1 MFQFAQNEATASRRR
16 IFFYAVDATDGYT
29 AITASITSGAVL
41 IVKNGTTPGTTP
53 VSPTFT
59 HISNGLWYYEMTT
72 GHLDTQGVV
81 TVTITGTNIRT
92 AQLIGY
98 VYAGDP
104 MASIPTFPTNFSSL
118 AITGGGAVTAGT
130 VSDKTGYSLSGTQT
144 FNVTGNITGNLSGSV
159 GSVTGAVGSV
169 TGAVGSVTGAV
180 GSVTGA
186 VGSVT
191 GNVGGNVTGSV
202 GTLTAAAVQNIWD
215 DATTNNTVVGSV
227 GKLIVDNLNATVS
240 SRSTLTAANV
250 WDALETS
257 ITTTSSI
264 GLKLKTNL
272 DAAISTRMATF
283 TYTAPPTAATISTQV
298 WTEPIPGTFAVGSA
312 GAKLNSASSAG
323 DPWNTAVPGSYA
335 AGTAGF
341 ILGTN
346 LNATISS
353 RMATFTYT
361 APPTVAQIWQTDVSG
376 FSTVGQAGTYLKNA
390 MPTFTYTA
398 PLTSGQTASAVWDAL
413 LASYTVNNS
422 FGQRVLRSTTSQ
434 SACAVTGANHI
445 AADVHELQPAVIT
458 AADFTAGAI
467 DANALAA
474 SAATEI
480 AVATWNTDVSSS
492 YVSPTAGY
500 GVWQGLI
507 ESSNGKALAE
517 QMTLPAY
524 QQSMAD
530 YLLGRNIAGG
540 SDGGRTVKDA
550 FRALRNKSEIVGST
564 LTVYAENDTTAAWTA
579 AVSSSGSAVPVT
591 GIDPV

>member
-1 MFQFAQNEATASRRR
+1 MGKLTVKTGSTSRLEHVFILDSTSTTGTGKTGLTNASVTMH
-16 IFFYAVDATDGYT
+16 FFRPADTTVTSVTLSAGTLGTWTTGGFKEVNATDMPGLYEIGMPNAVFAATFDHSVVMIKGTGIAPLVLEYNLVAYDPLDTVRLGLT
-29 AITASITSGAVL
+29 AIPNV
-41 IVKNGTTPGTTP
+41 VQGTTGA
-53 VSPTFT
+53 
-59 HISNGLWYYEMTT
+59 IST
-72 GHLDTQGVV
+72 GNATGQV
-81 TVTITGTNIRT
+81 TVATN
-92 AQLIGY
+92 
-98 VYAGDP
+98 
-104 MASIPTFPTNFSSL
+104 N
-118 AITGGGAVTAGT
+118 
-130 VSDKTGYSLSGTQT
+130 DKTGYSLSGTQT

-180 GSVTGA
+180 GSVTG
-186 VGSVT
+186 
-191 GNVGGNVTGSV
+191 NVGGNVTGSV
-202 GTLTAAAVQNIWD
+202 GTLTATAVQNIWD

-257 ITTTSSI
+257 ITTASSI

-323 DPWNTAVPGSYA
+323 DPWSTAVPGSYA

-361 APPTVAQIWQTDVSG
+361 APPTVAQIWQTDVSA

-398 PLTSGQTASAVWDAL
+398 PP
-413 LASYTVNNS
+413 TVA
-422 FGQRVLRSTTSQ
+422 QIWSTD
-434 SACAVTGANHI
+434 I
-445 AADVHELQPAVIT
+445 
-458 AADFTAGAI
+458 
-467 DANALAA
+467 
-474 SAATEI
+474 
-480 AVATWNTDVSSS
+480 SS
-492 YVSPTAGY
+492 YGSPTAGY

-507 ESSNGKALAE
+507 EASAAKAFAE
-517 QMTLPAY
+517 QMTFPAY

-550 FRALRNKSEIVGST
+550 LRVLRNKTSITAST
-564 LTVYAENDTTAAWTA
+564 LTVYQEDDGATLPAAWTA
-579 AVSSSGSAVPVT
+579 TLSTSATADPIT

>member
-1 MFQFAQNEATASRRR
+1 MGKLTVKTGSTSRLEHVFILDSTSTTGSGKTGLTNASVTMHFFRPADTTVTPVTLSAGTLGTWTTGGFKEVSATDMPGVYEIGMPNAVFATTFNHSVVMIKGTGIAPVVLEYNLVSYDPLDTVRLGLTAIPNVAQGTVGSLPTATA
-16 IFFYAVDATDGYT
+16 
-29 AITASITSGAVL
+29 
-41 IVKNGTTPGTTP
+41 
-53 VSPTFT
+53 
-59 HISNGLWYYEMTT
+59 T
-72 GHLDTQGVV
+72 GQV
-81 TVTITGTNIRT
+81 TVATNNDKSNYTLTVTPPTAAAISTQVWSETTRLLTAGTNI
-92 AQLIGY
+92 A
-98 VYAGDP
+98 
-104 MASIPTFPTNFSSL
+104 L
-118 AITGGGAVTAGT
+118 AKGTGITGFNDIT
-130 VSDKTGYSLSGTQT
+130 V
-144 FNVTGNITGNLSGSV
+144 
-159 GSVTGAVGSV
+159 
-169 TGAVGSVTGAV
+169 
-180 GSVTGA
+180 
-186 VGSVT
+186 
-191 GNVGGNVTGSV
+191 
-202 GTLTAAAVQNIWD
+202 
-215 DATTNNTVVGSV
+215 
-227 GKLIVDNLNATVS
+227 
-240 SRSTLTAANV
+240 ANV

-257 ITTTSSI
+257 ITTASSI

-272 DAAISTRMATF
+272 DAAVSTRMATF

-298 WTEPIPGTFAVGSA
+298 WTEPIPGTFGAGSA

-346 LNATISS
+346 LNATITS

-458 AADFTAGAI
+458 AADFSANAI

-474 SAATEI
+474 NAATEI
-480 AVATWNTDVSSS
+480 AVATLNTDVSS
-492 YVSPTAGY
+492 YPSPTAGY
-500 GVWQGLI
+500 AMYQGLI
-507 ESSNGKALAE
+507 EAGLAKAFAE
-517 QMTLPAY
+517 QMTQPLY

-540 SDGGRTVKDA
+540 SSTGRLVKEA
-550 FRALRNKSEIVGST
+550 LYALRNKSEIVGST
-564 LTVYAENDTTAAWTA
+564 LNVYNATDGAIAWTA